1 MMRRLITALL
11 LLHASASIADFDG
24 ADTAPPPH
32 AHAIGS
38 SGLRGSVNTLYH
50 LNDNDIGTNIHDVHS
65 SLPHHQ
71 FDDDN
76 RHRALRPDD
85 ENIII
90 LSQPFSFQVVM
101 SVILGLIAAGQIALF
116 MAFYLN
122 QSKRVLE
129 FAQPLYVCMFIASG
143 LITTCACYLYIFV
156 SNVGCI
162 IREPLIFVSLSM
174 VGSIIAARAWRIS
187 TLMSNPLMNAGRGDN
202 EGNGPAR
209 VERIRKFAMRA
220 ISALSGCDFSAIH
233 LTRGGH
239 SGGRPL
245 RVQINCMQMLRAIL
259 LLCSPQIILQVV
271 VMGVPALRYTKTLSS
286 PSTITYSE
294 TFTGTFSQYQ
304 CQSSTSASWAVYILS
319 LLLVMLP
326 FHCAYLLNIRPQ
338 LEMEKLPQII
348 DERLQIK
355 ITSLSILRF
364 VATNAPI
371 IGLTYFYVCPAIRS
385 YTTIATVIGVPLY
398 VNYYVAYV
406 KLGAL
411 KSKKIPQVRGTSA
424 FSSYSN
430 DGDGNVT
437 GRGSAAYAVKM
448 AEMYAKI
455 GRTEETLEL
464 IDETLDVWKSTENT
478 GVLALGE
485 QRRQR
490 ETVGAGF
497 TKQDLEK
504 LGPEELE
511 MILQLL
517 IIKGDALMKL
527 HGFAAFPLSAELN
540 INAMRIFENCPASKK
555 MKDISIMFPIYNR
568 VGIQLKGGVI
578 NQNDSC
584 DLERDLY
591 SRFYHEAQV
600 QSFHLVRALGALAE
614 WYGRIGEV
622 DKAFRYFNTM
632 TSIYMPDDHAPLMYE
647 HYSVNRCAITYA
659 NSALWYLQKGQ
670 PKQAIQRCDQVINEI
685 LPSYDQK
692 DMVGLYHIFWPIIR
706 VLKWNGEV
714 DKAREFYAKWAPD
727 GIESHFVTGV
737 IHRPMCL
744 LLKICDGNPDGD
756 YETEDIDDDIE
767 MVLEFDAPDMTDLNF
782 ITDG

>member
-1 MMRRLITALL
+1 MQRLMIAALL
-11 LLHASASIADFDG
+11 LLLQDASASVADLDG
-24 ADTAPPPH
+24 SST
-32 AHAIGS
+32 S
-38 SGLRGSVNTLYH
+38 VSGLRGGSVANTRDQF
-50 LNDNDIGTNIHDVHS
+50 DNDMYIHQS
-65 SLPHHQ
+65 
-71 FDDDN
+71 DN
-76 RHRALRPDD
+76 DAWHRSLRPDD
-85 ENIII
+85 ENVII
-90 LSQPFSFQVVM
+90 LSQPFSFQVAM
-101 SVILGLIAAGQIALF
+101 SVVLGLIAAGQIALF

-143 LITTCACYLYIFV
+143 LVTTCACYLYLYI

-162 IREPLIFVSLSM
+162 IREPLIFVSLSL

-187 TLMSNPLMNAGRGDN
+187 TLMSNPLINAGRGDSD
-202 EGNGPAR
+202 GDGPAL

-220 ISALSGCDFSAIH
+220 ISALSGCDFSALPI
-233 LTRGGH
+233 RGGH

-245 RVQINCMQMLRAIL
+245 RVQINSMQMLRAIL
-259 LLCSPQIILQVV
+259 LLSSPQIILQVV
-271 VMGVPALRYTKTLSS
+271 AMGVPSLRYTKTLSS

-304 CQSSTSASWAVYILS
+304 CQSSTSASWAVYIFS
-319 LLLVMLP
+319 ILLVILP

-338 LEMEKLPQII
+338 HEMEKLPQII

-355 ITSLSILRF
+355 ISSLAIIRF

-371 IGLTYFYVCPAIRS
+371 VGLTYYYVCPAIRA
-385 YTTIATVIGVPLY
+385 YAAIATVIGVPLY

-411 KSKKIPQVRGTSA
+411 KSKKIPQVRGTSTY
-424 FSSYSN
+424 SSN
-430 DGDGNVT
+430 DGDDIK

-464 IDETLDVWKSTENT
+464 IDETLDVWKTTENT

-555 MKDISIMFPIYNR
+555 MKDISIM
-568 VGIQLKGGVI
+568 
-578 NQNDSC
+578 
-584 DLERDLY
+584 
-591 SRFYHEAQV
+591 
-600 QSFHLVRALGALAE
+600 
-614 WYGRIGEV
+614 
-622 DKAFRYFNTM
+622 
-632 TSIYMPDDHAPLMYE
+632 
-647 HYSVNRCAITYA
+647 
-659 NSALWYLQKGQ
+659 
-670 PKQAIQRCDQVINEI
+670 
-685 LPSYDQK
+685 
-692 DMVGLYHIFWPIIR
+692 
-706 VLKWNGEV
+706 
-714 DKAREFYAKWAPD
+714 
-727 GIESHFVTGV
+727 
-737 IHRPMCL
+737 
-744 LLKICDGNPDGD
+744 
-756 YETEDIDDDIE
+756 
-767 MVLEFDAPDMTDLNF
+767 
-782 ITDG
+782 

>member
-1 MMRRLITALL
+1 MRRLMIAALL
-11 LLHASASIADFDG
+11 LLDASASASVDLDG
-24 ADTAPPPH
+24 SST
-32 AHAIGS
+32 S
-38 SGLRGSVNTLYH
+38 VSGLRGGSVANTRDQF
-50 LNDNDIGTNIHDVHS
+50 DNDMYIHQS
-65 SLPHHQ
+65 
-71 FDDDN
+71 DN
-76 RHRALRPDD
+76 DAWHRSLRPDD
-85 ENIII
+85 ENVII
-90 LSQPFSFQVVM
+90 LSQPFSFQVAM
-101 SVILGLIAAGQIALF
+101 SVVLGLIAAGQIALF

-143 LITTCACYLYIFV
+143 LVTTCACYLYLYI

-162 IREPLIFVSLSM
+162 IREPLIFVSLSL

-187 TLMSNPLMNAGRGDN
+187 TLMSNPLINAGRGDSD
-202 EGNGPAR
+202 GDGPAR

-220 ISALSGCDFSAIH
+220 ISALSGCDFSA
-233 LTRGGH
+233 LPNRGGH

-271 VMGVPALRYTKTLSS
+271 AMGVPSLRYSKTLSH
-286 PSTITYSE
+286 PSTINYSE
-294 TFTGTFSQYQ
+294 TFTGAFSQYQ
-304 CQSSTSASWAVYILS
+304 CQSSTSASWAVFIFS
-319 LLLVMLP
+319 ILLVVLP

-338 LEMEKLPQII
+338 HEMEKLPQII

-355 ITSLSILRF
+355 ISSIAIIRF
-364 VATNAPI
+364 VATNAPMV
-371 IGLTYFYVCPAIRS
+371 GLTYYYVCPAIRA
-385 YTTIATVIGVPLY
+385 YAAIATVIGVPLY

-411 KSKKIPQVRGTSA
+411 KSKKIPQVRGTSTY
-424 FSSYSN
+424 SSN
-430 DGDGNVT
+430 DGDDIK

-464 IDETLDVWKSTENT
+464 IDETLDVWKTTENT

-490 ETVGAGF
+490 ETIGAGF

-555 MKDISIMFPIYNR
+555 MKDISIM
-568 VGIQLKGGVI
+568 
-578 NQNDSC
+578 
-584 DLERDLY
+584 
-591 SRFYHEAQV
+591 
-600 QSFHLVRALGALAE
+600 
-614 WYGRIGEV
+614 
-622 DKAFRYFNTM
+622 
-632 TSIYMPDDHAPLMYE
+632 
-647 HYSVNRCAITYA
+647 
-659 NSALWYLQKGQ
+659 
-670 PKQAIQRCDQVINEI
+670 
-685 LPSYDQK
+685 
-692 DMVGLYHIFWPIIR
+692 
-706 VLKWNGEV
+706 
-714 DKAREFYAKWAPD
+714 
-727 GIESHFVTGV
+727 
-737 IHRPMCL
+737 
-744 LLKICDGNPDGD
+744 
-756 YETEDIDDDIE
+756 
-767 MVLEFDAPDMTDLNF
+767 
-782 ITDG
+782 

>member
-1 MMRRLITALL
+1 MQRLMIAALL
-11 LLHASASIADFDG
+11 LLLQDASASVADLDG
-24 ADTAPPPH
+24 SST
-32 AHAIGS
+32 S
-38 SGLRGSVNTLYH
+38 VSGLRGGSVANTRDQF
-50 LNDNDIGTNIHDVHS
+50 DNDMYIHQS
-65 SLPHHQ
+65 
-71 FDDDN
+71 DN
-76 RHRALRPDD
+76 DAWHRSLRPDN
-85 ENIII
+85 ENVII
-90 LSQPFSFQVVM
+90 LSQPFSFQVAM
-101 SVILGLIAAGQIALF
+101 SVVLGLIAAGQIALF

-143 LITTCACYLYIFV
+143 LVTTCACYLYLYI

-162 IREPLIFVSLSM
+162 IREPLIFVSLSL

-187 TLMSNPLMNAGRGDN
+187 TLMSNPLINAGRGDSD
-202 EGNGPAR
+202 GDGPAR

-220 ISALSGCDFSAIH
+220 ISALSGCDFSALPI
-233 LTRGGH
+233 RGGH

-245 RVQINCMQMLRAIL
+245 RVQINSMQMLRAIL
-259 LLCSPQIILQVV
+259 LLSSPQIILQVV
-271 VMGVPALRYTKTLSS
+271 AMGVPSLRYTKTLSS

-294 TFTGTFSQYQ
+294 TFTETFSQYQ
-304 CQSSTSASWAVYILS
+304 CQSSTSASWAVYIFS
-319 LLLVMLP
+319 ILLVILP

-338 LEMEKLPQII
+338 HEMEKLPQII

-355 ITSLSILRF
+355 ISSLAIIRF

-371 IGLTYFYVCPAIRS
+371 VGLTYYYVCPAIRA
-385 YTTIATVIGVPLY
+385 YAAIATVIGVPLY

-411 KSKKIPQVRGTSA
+411 KSKKIPQVRGTSTY
-424 FSSYSN
+424 SSN
-430 DGDGNVT
+430 DGDDIK

-464 IDETLDVWKSTENT
+464 IDETLDVWKTTENT

-555 MKDISIMFPIYNR
+555 MKDISIM
-568 VGIQLKGGVI
+568 
-578 NQNDSC
+578 
-584 DLERDLY
+584 
-591 SRFYHEAQV
+591 
-600 QSFHLVRALGALAE
+600 
-614 WYGRIGEV
+614 
-622 DKAFRYFNTM
+622 
-632 TSIYMPDDHAPLMYE
+632 
-647 HYSVNRCAITYA
+647 
-659 NSALWYLQKGQ
+659 
-670 PKQAIQRCDQVINEI
+670 
-685 LPSYDQK
+685 
-692 DMVGLYHIFWPIIR
+692 
-706 VLKWNGEV
+706 
-714 DKAREFYAKWAPD
+714 
-727 GIESHFVTGV
+727 
-737 IHRPMCL
+737 
-744 LLKICDGNPDGD
+744 
-756 YETEDIDDDIE
+756 
-767 MVLEFDAPDMTDLNF
+767 
-782 ITDG
+782 